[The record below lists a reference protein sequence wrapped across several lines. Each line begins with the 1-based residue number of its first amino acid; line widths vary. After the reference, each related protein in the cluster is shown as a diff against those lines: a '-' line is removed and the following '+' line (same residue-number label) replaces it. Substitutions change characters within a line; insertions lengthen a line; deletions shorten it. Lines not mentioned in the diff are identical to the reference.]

1 MSAANFAFISV
12 LNIVLQQRRA
22 EEERARREAKKRAR
36 IEQENRIKE
45 SALKKASEPEK
56 VLATYSNGQV
66 KEKNEHGYHYEYY
79 EDGKTKSVTNV
90 TGTIQEY
97 DEEGTLRRE
106 FIPYGGEYIYDSLGR
121 LIKQK
126 DSLETKEYFYYGE
139 SLCKEHVIVKDTTDE
154 ITSYQ
159 HLTKEGRDN
168 TEDYLHRLEKIK
180 RLKAIVAKKYGREE
194 DKDGNVSYDMTK
206 DTSKGSVLTFKD
218 RMLARAIAVFEK

>member
-121 LIKQK
+121 LIKEK

-218 RMLARAIAVFEK
+218 RMLARAMAVFEK

>member
-66 KEKNEHGYHYEYY
+66 KEKNEYGYHYEYY

-121 LIKQK
+121 LIKEK

>member
-1 MSAANFAFISV
+1 M
-12 LNIVLQQRRA
+12 LQQRRE
-22 EEERARREAKKRAR
+22 EEERARKRAR
-36 IEQENRIKE
+36 IKQEMDEYNRIKE

-66 KEKNEHGYHYEYY
+66 KEKTEHGYHYEYY

-90 TGTIQEY
+90 TGTIHEY

-106 FIPYGGEYIYDSLGR
+106 FIPYDGEYIYDSLGR
-121 LIKQK
+121 LIKEK

-139 SLCKEHVIVKDTTDE
+139 SFCKEHVIVKDKTDK

-206 DTSKGSVLTFKD
+206 DTSKGSVLTLKD
-218 RMLARAIAVFEK
+218 RMLARVKEVFEK